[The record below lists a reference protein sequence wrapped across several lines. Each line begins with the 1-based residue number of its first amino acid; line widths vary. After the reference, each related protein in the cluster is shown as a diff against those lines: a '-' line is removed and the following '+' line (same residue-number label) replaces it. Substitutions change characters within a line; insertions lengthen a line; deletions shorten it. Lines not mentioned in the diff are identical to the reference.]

1 MKTIKTLLA
10 AVLLMLSGS
19 AMAQAT
25 YEAADGTKYEFQK
38 HAFLNLEGGAQYTL
52 GEAKFSK
59 LLSPNVQLG
68 LGYQF
73 SPVFAARIQ
82 ANAWQSK
89 GGWNGFR
96 TQIGAA
102 PYTND
107 YKFKYVAPGLDL
119 MFNLSNLFCGWNPN
133 RVFNLTAFVGGGANI
148 AWDNDEANSIANTL
162 KNLDAYNLEY
172 IWDGSKT
179 RLFGRGGLEAAFRL
193 SDAVALTIE
202 GNANILSDKYNSKK
216 HSGNK
221 MKADWYFNGLIG
233 LKINL
238 GKTYNKVLPPPPAP
252 APEPEPEPQPIVQ
265 PAPAPAPAAAVV
277 EEKIEPLR
285 RDIFFLINKTNIRPE
300 EAQKVKDIADYLQ
313 KYPNSKVVITGYAD
327 AGTGNDKINDRLAA
341 GRADS
346 VVKSLVNDYG
356 IAQSRIS
363 YDSKGSRV
371 QPFAENDMNRVSIC
385 IAE

>member
-1 MKTIKTLLA
+1 MKTMKTLLA
-10 AVLLMLSGS
+10 AALLMLSGS

-38 HAFLNLEGGAQYTL
+38 HAFLNLEGGLQYTL
-52 GEAKFSK
+52 GEAKFK
-59 LLSPNVQLG
+59 DLLSPNVQLG

-73 SPVFAARIQ
+73 SPVFGARIQ

-96 TQIGAA
+96 TQIGAT

-107 YKFKYVAPGLDL
+107 YKFKYVAPGIDL

-148 AWDNDEANSIANTL
+148 AWGNDEANTIANTL

-172 IWDGSKT
+172 IWDGSKA

-193 SDAVALTIE
+193 SDAVALTLE

-216 HSGNK
+216 HSGGK

-238 GKTYNKVLPPPPAP
+238 GKTYNKILPPPPAP
-252 APEPEPEPQPIVQ
+252 APEPEPEPQPVVQ
-265 PAPAPAPAAAVV
+265 PAPVPAPAAAVV

-285 RDIFFLINKTNIRPE
+285 RDVFFLINKTNIRPE

-327 AGTGNDKINDRLAA
+327 AGTGNNKINDRLAA
-341 GRADS
+341 GRADA